1 MPPVLDALQA
11 IFPDITSPVAS
22 VIDEPAVV
30 AGGTKQ
36 GNLQSV
42 EDGNKSYTSRMSAI
56 NSKVSA
62 HKLLAH
68 IDRGFVDLPYTILC
82 LSMPDKLLCST
93 QLLWTT
99 SVISSSTFCLNKSRL
114 KRQMKMRLYKQTL
127 VGSYLPCHH
136 LVQNT
141 GHSSYFDTKS
151 ALQSI
156 LLAGGRLAC
165 PSKAL
170 IWSWTLY
177 KCSKQVFLLT
187 LRVLHQFVSVL
198 LPITQV

>member
-1 MPPVLDALQA
+1 MPPISDALQA

-22 VIDEPAVV
+22 VVDEPAVV
-30 AGGTKQ
+30 AGGTEQ

-42 EDGNKSYTSRMSAI
+42 EDGSKSYSSRMAAI
-56 NSKVSA
+56 NSKVSP
-62 HKLLAH
+62 HKCWNKL
-68 IDRGFVDLPYTILC
+68 IVVFVTCPAVC
-82 LSMPDKLLCST
+82 LSMPDKFLCST

-114 KRQMKMRLYKQTL
+114 KRQMKMRLYEQTL
-127 VGSYLPCHH
+127 VGSHLPCHH

-141 GHSSYFDTKS
+141 GQSTYFDTKIP
-151 ALQSI
+151 LQSI

-177 KCSKQVFLLT
+177 KCSKQVFLPT
-187 LRVLHQFVSVL
+187 LNRTSLFQQVRVLV
-198 LPITQV
+198 PITQA

>member
-22 VIDEPAVV
+22 VVDEPAVI
-30 AGGTKQ
+30 AGATEQ

-42 EDGNKSYTSRMSAI
+42 EDGNKSYSSRMAAI

-62 HKLLAH
+62 YKCWNTM
-68 IDRGFVDLPYTILC
+68 IVVFVTCSSLC
-82 LSMPDKLLCST
+82 LSKPDNLLCST

-99 SVISSSTFCLNKSRL
+99 SVTSSSTFCLNKSRL
-114 KRQMKMRLYKQTL
+114 KRQTKMRLYKQTL
-127 VGSYLPCHH
+127 VGSYLPCHQ
-136 LVQNT
+136 LVQKA
-141 GHSSYFDTKS
+141 GHRTYFDTKS
-151 ALQSI
+151 PSQRI

-170 IWSWTLY
+170 TCFWTLY
-177 KCSKQVFLLT
+177 KCSKQVFLSKLSCT
-187 LRVLHQFVSVL
+187 SLFQQVKVL